1 MMPRTPPTCLA
12 ICAMLV
18 PKHDTAGAKA
28 HATIRMRLAVQ
39 ASWDSKPM
47 GNALPPE
54 LPEGYLQQ
62 VKEVLDHLYDYPYLQ
77 NHQWA
82 RPFTDDGLTS
92 QQAGQQLRRRFVDA
106 IDTLNPDRVIFF
118 REPEARMYNLL
129 HLYYVEGFSIAELI
143 DELNLSRRQIYRDL
157 KRGQITVAKLLY
169 AQDKAPAKS
178 NEPPLSL
185 SDVTSLEQELSQLQY
200 EFNLVD
206 MCELM
211 RNAISSVMPLCR
223 QKGIQFRSSV
233 PSRAIQISTDKA
245 IAEQVLVN
253 ILSQIIVQIA
263 PASIDVSLEQTMD
276 APIINLTFPQTPA
289 QAIDFS
295 TLSELTKQLDWSVRH
310 STQDARQIVS
320 VLPQASTH
328 TIMVIDDNQ
337 ALLQLLQR
345 YLSNHRCQV
354 LTVPNGEKGWSLLQE
369 TVPDALI
376 MDVMMPELDG
386 WELLQR
392 IRSNPVTQDIPVV
405 VCTVFNNAE
414 LAYALGAT
422 YFLHKPVDQG
432 MISHALKRIGVI

>member
-1 MMPRTPPTCLA
+1 MSDSRPPD
-12 ICAMLV
+12 V
-18 PKHDTAGAKA
+18 PEA
-28 HATIRMRLAVQ
+28 
-39 ASWDSKPM
+39 
-47 GNALPPE
+47 
-54 LPEGYLQQ
+54 YLKQI
-62 VKEVLDHLYDYPYLQ
+62 KEILDHLYDYPYLQ
-77 NHQWA
+77 NHAWA
-82 RPFTDDGLTS
+82 RPFLDAGMTP

-118 REPEARMYNLL
+118 REPEARLYNLL
-129 HLYYVEGFSIAELI
+129 HLYYVEGFSIVELI

-157 KRGQITVAKLLY
+157 KRGQLTVAKLLY
-169 AQDKAPAKS
+169 AQDELPAKTS
-178 NEPPLSL
+178 EPAASL
-185 SDVTSLEQELSQLQY
+185 SDVTSLEQEFSQLQY
-200 EFNLVD
+200 NFHLVD
-206 MCELM
+206 ICQLM

-223 QKGIQFRSSV
+223 QKDIQFRSSI
-233 PSRAIQISTDKA
+233 PSSAIHISTDKA

-263 PASIDVSLEQTMD
+263 PTSIEVSLEQSKD
-276 APIINLTFPQTPA
+276 APLITAAYKPSSA
-289 QAIDFS
+289 QPID
-295 TLSELTKQLDWSVRH
+295 LSALSQLTKQLDWALEH
-310 STQDARQIVS
+310 SKQGERQLVTILPNASAR
-320 VLPQASTH
+320 

-354 LTVPNGEKGWSLLQE
+354 VTVPNGEKGWELLQE
-369 TVPDALI
+369 TMPDALI

-405 VCTVFNNAE
+405 VCTVFNSAE

-432 MISHALKRIGVI
+432 MVSHALKRIGVI

>member
-1 MMPRTPPTCLA
+1 MSDALLP
-12 ICAMLV
+12 
-18 PKHDTAGAKA
+18 
-28 HATIRMRLAVQ
+28 AV
-39 ASWDSKPM
+39 
-47 GNALPPE
+47 
-54 LPEGYLQQ
+54 PEGYLKQ
-62 VKEVLDHLYDYPYLQ
+62 VKEILDHLYDYPYLQ
-77 NHQWA
+77 THVWT
-82 RPFTDDGLTS
+82 RPFIDAGLTP

-118 REPEARMYNLL
+118 REPEARLYNLL
-129 HLYYVEGFSIAELI
+129 HLCYVEGFSIAELT

-157 KRGQITVAKLLY
+157 KRGQLTIAKLLY
-169 AQDKAPAKS
+169 AQDDAPAQA

-185 SDVTSLEQELSQLQY
+185 SDVTSLEQEFSQLQY
-200 EFNLVD
+200 NFHLVD
-206 MCELM
+206 LCQLM
-211 RNAISSVMPLCR
+211 RNAIGSVMPLCR
-223 QKGIQFRSSV
+223 QKNTQFRSSV

-253 ILSQIIVQIA
+253 FLSQIIVQIA
-263 PASIDVSLEQTMD
+263 PASIDVSLEQTKD
-276 APIINLTFPQTPA
+276 APVITLAYTLTSA
-289 QAIDFS
+289 QDIDFP
-295 TLSELTKQLDWSVRH
+295 TLSQLTKQLDWSVRH
-310 STQDARQIVS
+310 STQGARQIIS
-320 VLPQASTH
+320 ILPQASAR

-345 YLSNHRCQV
+345 YLSGHRCQV

-369 TVPDALI
+369 IIPDALI

-414 LAYALGAT
+414 LAYALGAS

>member
-1 MMPRTPPTCLA
+1 MSDALLP
-12 ICAMLV
+12 
-18 PKHDTAGAKA
+18 
-28 HATIRMRLAVQ
+28 AV
-39 ASWDSKPM
+39 
-47 GNALPPE
+47 
-54 LPEGYLQQ
+54 PEGYLKQ
-62 VKEVLDHLYDYPYLQ
+62 VKEILDHLYDYPYLQ
-77 NHQWA
+77 THVWT
-82 RPFTDDGLTS
+82 RPFIDAGLTP

-118 REPEARMYNLL
+118 REPEARLYNLL
-129 HLYYVEGFSIAELI
+129 HLCYVEGFSIAELT

-157 KRGQITVAKLLY
+157 KRGQLTIAKLLY
-169 AQDKAPAKS
+169 AQDDAPTQA

-185 SDVTSLEQELSQLQY
+185 SDVTSLEQEFSQLQY
-200 EFNLVD
+200 NFHLVD
-206 MCELM
+206 LCQLM
-211 RNAISSVMPLCR
+211 RNAIGSVMPLCR
-223 QKGIQFRSSV
+223 QKNTQFRSSV
-233 PSRAIQISTDKA
+233 PSRTIQISTDKA

-253 ILSQIIVQIA
+253 FLSQIIVQIA
-263 PASIDVSLEQTMD
+263 PASIDVSLEQTKD
-276 APIINLTFPQTPA
+276 APVITLAYTLTSA
-289 QAIDFS
+289 QDIDFP
-295 TLSELTKQLDWSVRH
+295 TLSQLTKQLDWSVRH
-310 STQDARQIVS
+310 STQGARQIIS
-320 VLPQASTH
+320 ILPQASAR

-345 YLSNHRCQV
+345 YLSGHRCQV

-369 TVPDALI
+369 IIPDALI

-414 LAYALGAT
+414 LAYALGAS